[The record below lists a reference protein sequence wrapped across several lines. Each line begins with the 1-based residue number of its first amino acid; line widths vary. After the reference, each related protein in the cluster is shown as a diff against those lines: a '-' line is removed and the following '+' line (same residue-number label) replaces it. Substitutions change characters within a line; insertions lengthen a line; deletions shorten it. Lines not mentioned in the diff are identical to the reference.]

1 MYSVNKRFSNII
13 YFLLKIKLQIQ
24 IHGKAKFSMDV
35 PDFDF

>member
-13 YFLLKIKLQIQ
+13 YFLLKIKLQI
-24 IHGKAKFSMDV
+24 HGKSKFSMDV